1 MFSLNILIHTDIF
14 MATSDL
20 FYNKYSLNICI
31 YSQLF
36 NLKTFYFILAAPCCL
51 QDLKFPHQG
60 LNLLPLQWKYAILTW
75 NTREVLT
82 AIVFFLLFI
91 LYWL

>member
-1 MFSLNILIHTDIF
+1 

-20 FYNKYSLNICI
+20 FYSKYSLNICI

-36 NLKTFYFILAAPCCL
+36 NLKFFYFILAAPCCL

-75 NTREVLT
+75 ATRKVLLT
-82 AIVFFLLFI
+82 AIGFFLLFI
-91 LYWL
+91 LY